1 MFNASPKA
9 YLIAFLV
16 FCVCSSKNII
26 IYNEETL
33 VTLSFCLFVFFVF
46 HYFGNTVKESL
57 DERSQGIRVECQN
70 FLHYKQQ
77 SLQELAAEHKK
88 IGQLQSALSQL
99 MDFTKE
105 TIGQLTKT
113 GAQYL
118 HTHFSQQMIQKCG
131 ELRGGALQVQLRTAM
146 AQNHLPLVL
155 VQCAKHGKGG
165 EKPSNLDSKV
175 LKNALQL
182 LISAVKKS

>member
-9 YLIAFLV
+9 YLFAFLL

-57 DERSQGIRVECQN
+57 DERSEGIRVECQN

-77 SLQELAAEHKK
+77 SLQELVAEHKK

-99 MDFTKE
+99 MHFTKD
-105 TIGQLTKT
+105 TIAQLTKT
-113 GAQYL
+113 GAQSL
-118 HTHFSQQMIQKCG
+118 ETHFSQQMVQKCG
-131 ELRGGALQVQLRTAM
+131 ELRAGQLQQKLQNLM
-146 AQNHLPLVL
+146 ARNTLQLVL
-155 VQCAKHGKGG
+155 VDCAKEKKGG
-165 EKPSNLDSKV
+165 EKSNNLDSKV
-175 LKNALQL
+175 LKSALQL
-182 LISAVKKS
+182 LISTVKK